1 MSPVKKW
8 RKMLVTSV
16 RRRKN
21 SDVID
26 LALCR
31 LSGRASERGIRRSK
45 DRFLMRTQNFC
56 MSHARDK
63 TKNIFL
69 HFDCSSCHKQ
79 LVRIVSFWLFRVF
92 AV

>member
-1 MSPVKKW
+1 MSSVKKW

-31 LSGRASERGIRRSK
+31 LSGRASERGWKLLKSCTK
-45 DRFLMRTQNFC
+45 GGKTALQLTLNF
-56 MSHARDK
+56 A
-63 TKNIFL
+63 I
-69 HFDCSSCHKQ
+69 SC
-79 LVRIVSFWLFRVF
+79 R
-92 AV
+92 

>member
-1 MSPVKKW
+1 MSSVKKW

-31 LSGRASERGIRRSK
+31 LSGRASERGIGRS
-45 DRFLMRTQNFC
+45 
-56 MSHARDK
+56 
-63 TKNIFL
+63 
-69 HFDCSSCHKQ
+69 
-79 LVRIVSFWLFRVF
+79 
-92 AV
+92 

>member
-1 MSPVKKW
+1 MSSVKKW

-31 LSGRASERGIRRSK
+31 LSDRASERGIRRS
-45 DRFLMRTQNFC
+45 
-56 MSHARDK
+56 
-63 TKNIFL
+63 
-69 HFDCSSCHKQ
+69 
-79 LVRIVSFWLFRVF
+79 
-92 AV
+92 